1 MERQIITSTERVDD
15 IPLLLAQLRK
25 MQLAELIDDQ
35 FPAHGNWQGLSIGHV
50 VVVWLAYILSEGDHR
65 LNHVESWAAGLLKTL
80 SAGVGMA
87 VRTLDVSDDRL
98 AVVLDYLSQDGDWEQ
113 LEMSLNRC
121 LLRVYD
127 LSVYRVRIDS
137 TTAKGQGQVTEAG
150 LFQFGH
156 SKDHRPDLPQVK
168 VNQSVLDPLG
178 LPLTT
183 TVVSGNRADDPL
195 YVPAIRQV
203 QDTLG
208 HRGVLYV
215 GDCKMAALD
224 IRGYVAASGDCY
236 LCPLSAVQVPPVELE
251 HLLQPVWEQQQSL
264 IPVYRPRQEED
275 EVPEKIAEGFS
286 YLETRGTELAGQT
299 LEWEEQRL
307 VVRSLKQAERQEK
320 ALNER
325 LEQAQHAIAD
335 LNRRGR
341 GRKHLAEPDLRA
353 AVEARLE
360 QHRVRGLLQVEYH
373 RHPKT
378 ISKRPYGRRPA
389 QTLTQHEVI
398 VQTTLDPVAYQDAVQ
413 QLGWRVYVCNDLE
426 LSLSEAV
433 LAYRDEYLVE
443 RGFARYKGKPL
454 GLTPLYL
461 SFDNRVKGLIRLL
474 SLGLRVLC
482 LLEFTARRALRDQG
496 EKLAGIYPG
505 NPTRATTRPTTEM
518 MLKTFRGIS
527 LTEVHVDGA
536 PYLCLTPLSS
546 VQERILELLGLP
558 VTIYLTLTG

>member
-15 IPLLLAQLRK
+15 LPLLLAQLRK
-25 MQLAELIDDQ
+25 MQLATLIDDQ
-35 FPAHGNWQGLSIGHV
+35 FPAHGNWRGLSIGHV

-80 SAGVGMA
+80 STGVGMA
-87 VRTLDVSDDRL
+87 VRPLDVSDDRL

-127 LSVYRVRIDS
+127 LSGYRVRIDS

-168 VNQSVLDPLG
+168 VKQAVLDPLG

-224 IRGYVAASGDCY
+224 TRGYVAASGDCY

-251 HLLQPVWEQQQSL
+251 HLLQPVWEQQQRL

-286 YLETRGTELAGQT
+286 YLETRSTELAGQT

-325 LEQAQHAIAD
+325 LEQAQQAIAD

-389 QTLTQHEVI
+389 QTLTQHEVS

-443 RGFARYKGKPL
+443 RGFARYKGKTL

-461 SFDNRVKGLIRLL
+461 SVDNRVKGLIRLL

-536 PYLCLTPLSS
+536 PYLCLTPLSP

-558 VTIYLTLTG
+558 VTIYLALTG

>member
-15 IPLLLAQLRK
+15 LPLLLAQLRK
-25 MQLAELIDDQ
+25 MQLATLIDDQ
-35 FPAHGNWQGLSIGHV
+35 FPAHGNWRGLSIGHV

-80 SAGVGMA
+80 STGVGMA
-87 VRTLDVSDDRL
+87 VRPLDVSDDRL

-127 LSVYRVRIDS
+127 LSGYRVRIDS

-168 VNQSVLDPLG
+168 VNQAVLDPLG

-208 HRGVLYV
+208 HRGVRDV

-224 IRGYVAASGDCY
+224 TRGYVAASGDCY

-251 HLLQPVWEQQQSL
+251 HLLQPVWEHQPSL

-286 YLETRGTELAGQT
+286 YLETQITDLKGQT

-307 VVRSLKQAERQEK
+307 VVRSLKQAERQEQ

-325 LEQAQHAIAD
+325 LEQAQQAIAD

-378 ISKRPYGRRPA
+378 IAKRPYGRRPA
-389 QTLTQHEVI
+389 QTLTQHEVS

-443 RGFARYKGKPL
+443 RGFARYKGKTL

-461 SFDNRVKGLIRLL
+461 SVDNRVKGLIRLL

-536 PYLCLTPLSS
+536 PYLCLTPLSP

-558 VTIYLTLTG
+558 VTIYLALTG

>member
-15 IPLLLAQLRK
+15 LPLLLAQLRK
-25 MQLAELIDDQ
+25 MQLATLIDDQ
-35 FPAHGNWQGLSIGHV
+35 FPAHGNWRGLSIGHV

-80 SAGVGMA
+80 SMGVGMA
-87 VRTLDVSDDRL
+87 VRPLDVSDDRL

-127 LSVYRVRIDS
+127 LSGYRVRIDS
-137 TTAKGQGQVTEAG
+137 TTANGQGQVTEAG

-168 VNQSVLDPLG
+168 VNQAVLDPLG

-224 IRGYVAASGDCY
+224 TRGYVAASGDCY

-251 HLLQPVWEQQQSL
+251 HLLQPVWEQQQRL

-286 YLETRGTELAGQT
+286 YLETRSTELAGQT

-325 LEQAQHAIAD
+325 LEQAQQAIAD

-389 QTLTQHEVI
+389 QTLTQHEVS

-413 QLGWRVYVCNDLE
+413 QLGWRVDVCNDLE

-443 RGFARYKGKPL
+443 RGFARYKGKTL

-461 SFDNRVKGLIRLL
+461 SVDNRVKGLIRLL

-536 PYLCLTPLSS
+536 PYLCLTPLSP
-546 VQERILELLGLP
+546 VQERMLELLGLP
-558 VTIYLTLTG
+558 VTI